1 MSRRCDLTN
10 KCAQFG
16 NNVSHAQNKNRRR
29 FSVNLQNVSL
39 ESNALKQS
47 IKLKI
52 AVSTL
57 RSIDFKG
64 GLDNYLTSTSN
75 SKLSEKAVV
84 LKKKINKVLDQE
96 KSAEKSE
103 KAKAA

>member
-16 NNVSHAQNKNRRR
+16 NNVSHAQNKSRRR

-39 ESNALKQS
+39 ESAALKQT

-57 RSIDFKG
+57 RSIDFRG
-64 GLDNYLTSTSN
+64 SLDNYLLATSN
-75 SKLSEKAVV
+75 AKLSDKGIV
-84 LKKKINKVLDQE
+84 LKKKVKKVFDQE
-96 KSAEKSE
+96 KDSSQNQ